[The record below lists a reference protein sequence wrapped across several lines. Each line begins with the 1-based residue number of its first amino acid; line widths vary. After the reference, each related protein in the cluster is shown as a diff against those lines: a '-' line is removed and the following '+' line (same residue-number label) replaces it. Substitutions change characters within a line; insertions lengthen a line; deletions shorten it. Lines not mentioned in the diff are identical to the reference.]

1 MDCFQSQ
8 STVNICI
15 AGLNRRAGYATGDSN
30 FAYWSWKM
38 HDIYRVCFDEDSWE
52 LFARHDRKIQ
62 YNY

>member
-30 FAYWSWKM
+30 FAYWT
-38 HDIYRVCFDEDSWE
+38 RVHSMYTPRRSCAKAE
-52 LFARHDRKIQ
+52 LVHAALH
-62 YNY
+62 